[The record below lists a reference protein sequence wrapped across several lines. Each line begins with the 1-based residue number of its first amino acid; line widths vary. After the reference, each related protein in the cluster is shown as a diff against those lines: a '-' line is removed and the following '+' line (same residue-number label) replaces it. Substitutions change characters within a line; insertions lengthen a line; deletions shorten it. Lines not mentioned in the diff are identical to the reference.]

1 MIRVCDQGGG
11 MRHQAGRIGA
21 VLFDCDGVL
30 IDSEVSSIDCLISEL
45 ARHGIATDRT
55 YVMRHFMG
63 RSFDTVT
70 RHAREV
76 FARPLP
82 DSAEED
88 YRLAVVRAFAAAP
101 RTMPGLPLLLRRLA
115 LPWAVVTSSTRAR
128 VQATL
133 GAAGLWP
140 LARPRL
146 FTTEM
151 VARSKPA
158 PDLFLLAAE
167 RLGVPPARCV
177 VIEDSLPGL
186 QAARAAGVRIPAAC
200 ESGLCGTCKIMK
212 ISGQVEMEHNGGI
225 LDEEIEE
232 GYILACCSK
241 PLGKLEV
248 EA

>member
-1 MIRVCDQGGG
+1 

-30 IDSEVSSIDCLISEL
+30 IDNEVSSIDCLILKL
-45 ARHGIATDRT
+45 ARHGIATDRA

-63 RSFDTVT
+63 RSFDTVI

-133 GAAGLWP
+133 GTAGLWS
-140 LARPRL
+140 LVEPRL

-151 VARSKPA
+151 VTRSKPA

-167 RLGVPPARCV
+167 RLGVPPDRCV

-186 QAARAAGVRIPAAC
+186 QAARAAGMTSWHFKGGGHMR
-200 ESGLCGTCKIMK
+200 
-212 ISGQVEMEHNGGI
+212 GQQVDYCRLTRPDAIIDCFSQVMAQD
-225 LDEEIEE
+225 L
-232 GYILACCSK
+232 L
-241 PLGKLEV
+241 PLHATGDDDGAK
-248 EA
+248 